1 MCPFVYLMGE
11 NMREEIPWYL
21 IGMDKDCDLRKLLLK
36 LLQNCLGM
44 RSPNGE
50 ITWNEWTEYVSK
62 RPFINKFKEEKK
74 GERVFTASVL
84 ADFIFLCIKRDE
96 INKVDE
102 YLNKAVNIIRTSKYA
117 LDLEEY
123 KEDTTLECKSDS
135 IFECLNGLKSN
146 KGFTKK
152 CKNCTAAWI
161 FRNLQYIEKNYESII
176 SHKNVLPKYPT
187 EEQRDLTE
195 EIYNEIKRYEANPP
209 EKLCT
214 PDIVFPMFNKCIQS
228 YDIPDVADEKLAF
241 IKWYTAHFC
250 NWPFLKASLF
260 QACHYNEF
268 SIYQMLHSASNI
280 LSTIESQDEELLS
293 YIENERI
300 VSYLTIG
307 YTMPFSLFH
316 CGSPQDIETSCLS
329 ILQKIKKPEHRLRI
343 LIALWNMHFHLGFND
358 LSEYE
363 IQMEKIF
370 KEEDN
375 KNEDLLLLYLEFQLY
390 WYLHV
395 PGYRNNF
402 KGSLLLMAN
411 NYYVNSGITETYDVI
426 AELFFQHDKIYYP
439 HENWQDNP
447 AALLLAIKGRKDF
460 NSQSFV
466 AIQSPQK
473 YHRVYLEYKLSEYF
487 EYRRNSIMTHYNL
500 WSKEIGS

>member
-1 MCPFVYLMGE
+1 MCPFVYLLGE
-11 NMREEIPWYL
+11 TMRERIDWYL
-21 IGMDKDCDLRKLLLK
+21 IGMDKDCDLRKLLLE
-36 LLQNCLGM
+36 LLQKCLGM

-96 INKVDE
+96 INGVDE
-102 YLNKAVNIIRTSKYA
+102 YLNKAVYIIRTSKYA

-123 KEDTTLECKSDS
+123 KEDTILECKSES
-135 IFECLNGLKSN
+135 ILECLNRLKSN
-146 KGFTKK
+146 KGFIEK

-161 FRNLQYIEKNYESII
+161 FHNLQYIENNYESII
-176 SHKNVLPKYPT
+176 SHKNVLPKYQT

-195 EIYNEIKRYEANPP
+195 EIYNEIVRYETNPL
-209 EKLCT
+209 EKLCD
-214 PDIVFPMFNKCIQS
+214 PDVMFPMFNTCIQS
-228 YDIPDVADEKLAF
+228 YDIPDVADEKLAY

-250 NWPFLKASLF
+250 NWPFLKASLL
-260 QACHYNEF
+260 QAYHYNEF

-280 LSTIESQDEELLS
+280 LSTLKSQDEELLS
-293 YIENERI
+293 YVENERI

-316 CGSPQDIETSCLS
+316 CGSPQDIEISCLS
-329 ILQKIKKPEHRLRI
+329 VLQKITLPEHRLRI

-358 LSEYE
+358 LPKYE
-363 IQMEKIF
+363 MQIEKIF

-375 KNEDLLLLYLEFQLY
+375 KNEDLLLLFLEFQLY
-390 WYLHV
+390 RYLYV
-395 PGYRNNF
+395 PGYRNNI
-402 KGSLLLMAN
+402 KKSLLWMAN
-411 NYYVNSGITETYDVI
+411 DYYVSTGITETYDII

-439 HENWQDNP
+439 QENWQDTP
-447 AALLLAIKGRKDF
+447 TTLALAIKGRKDV
-460 NSQSFV
+460 NSQSLV
-466 AIQSPQK
+466 VIQSPQK
-473 YHRVYLEYKLSEYF
+473 YHRVYLEYKLSEYL
-487 EYRRNSIMTHYNL
+487 EYRRNNIMTHYNF
-500 WSKEIGS
+500 WNNEISS